1 MLLRARL
8 PLLALCCTVLACSM
22 ACAAASA
29 RVASIRIAPG
39 QRRAIEA
46 IVHDYLLSHPEIL
59 VQALNE
65 AEKQLDRKARDDAR
79 QALATHRRALL
90 DDPMTP
96 VGGNPDGKVS
106 VVEFFDYSC
115 PYCKA
120 VEPALERLLSADH
133 SLRFVYKEFPV
144 LGPESVVAARAALA
158 ANRQGKYEA
167 FHDAMMAVKGP
178 FDAATIYRVAASVG
192 LDVARLKRDMA
203 SPQITAELKANM
215 ALADAL
221 AVHGTPT
228 FIIGQEIVPGAIG
241 IERIEQLIAKA
252 RKS

>member
-1 MLLRARL
+1 MLLRARA
-8 PLLALCCTVLACSM
+8 PLLALCCTLLVCSM
-22 ACAAASA
+22 ARAAAPA
-29 RVASIRIAPG
+29 QTALTQIAPG

-59 VQALNE
+59 VQALSE
-65 AEKQLDRKARDDAR
+65 AEKKLDRETRDNAR
-79 QALATHRRALL
+79 QALATHRRELL

-96 VGGNPDGKVS
+96 VGGDPDGNVS
-106 VVEFFDYSC
+106 IVEFFDYSC

-120 VEPALERLLSADH
+120 VEPSLERLLKADR

-167 FHDAMMAVKGP
+167 FHNAMMAVKGP
-178 FDAATIYRVAASVG
+178 FDDDTIYAVAGSVG

-203 SPQITAELKANM
+203 APQVAAELKANM
-215 ALADAL
+215 VLAGTL
-221 AVHGTPT
+221 AVRGTPT
-228 FIIGQEIVPGAIG
+228 FIIGKEIVPGAIG
-241 IERIEQLIAKA
+241 IENIEHLIAMA
-252 RKS
+252 RKR